1 MPKTIDFAVEKAI
14 RDKKIDLV
22 EFTKAHPSQI
32 YYEDYKTFA
41 EKYPDRLIV
50 LDLSHV
56 MDQTLLRRIVGF
68 LWYEMNPERRT
79 PFLFRENKVR
89 SIWKMLSFVSSDA
102 LSDYMTFRQEIF
114 NVPEDVK
121 AAKEVTKCARQ
132 FIRYC
137 DEADCEDDPYSADV
151 WHLYHMNIDESRL
164 NYAKMH
170 KRLYFTKIDNLDNRE
185 LVKQH
190 AKYILVNTDL
200 TVNTLV
206 SRVSH
211 LSSMLN
217 CIEKAYTSWSKN
229 DAETMVSLL
238 RDKGFKD
245 RTIGNYLI
253 TLEVFTEY
261 LLLNDIIEDSPI
273 KHLHDLTHTEYEY
286 KATANDKYVL
296 MQIFNAM
303 GSFHDSSLV
312 VCFLIIYCTGM
323 RVSEACTMK
332 KECLEA
338 SGGNTFI
345 RFYQPKMKKHV
356 TNQIPKALYEMIEEQ
371 RFAVPKDTEWLFP
384 GQRMKRPRGS
394 STFVSCFKKELQRF
408 SIKNTDGTP
417 YNFTPHSFRHL
428 MAVRMRDKDI
438 PFQYIQEQLQHE
450 SPEMTLAYTEFLD
463 RQKIAK
469 MKHFVNA
476 NGDETPIAASITAV
490 DDEEYAEHL
499 RKYINAQI
507 LPNGLCDRPVQLG
520 KCKHNNACLR
530 CKDFRTSEDFLDV
543 HEEQLK
549 QTERYIAIADQNGWI
564 VQADDARENCKIL
577 RNLIERLKHYA
588 AVNE

>member
-1 MPKTIDFAVEKAI
+1 MEKAI

-32 YYEDYKTFA
+32 YYDDYKAFA
-41 EKYPDRLIV
+41 EKYPERLTV

-79 PFLFRENKVR
+79 PRLFRETKVR

-102 LSDYMTFRQEIF
+102 LSDYMIFRQEIF
-114 NVPEDVK
+114 NVPEDIK
-121 AAKEVTKCARQ
+121 AAKEVKKCARQ

-164 NYAKMH
+164 DYARMH
-170 KRLYFTKIDNLDNRE
+170 KHIYFSNINNIENRE
-185 LVKQH
+185 LVKQY
-190 AKYILVNTDL
+190 AKHILVNTNQ
-200 TVNTLV
+200 TVSTLV
-206 SRVSH
+206 GKVSH
-211 LSSMLN
+211 IYSVLN
-217 CIEKAYTSWSKN
+217 CIDQPYTHWSKD
-229 DAETMVSLL
+229 DAETMVNRL
-238 RDKGFKD
+238 RDRGLKD
-245 RTIGNYLI
+245 RTIGSYL
-253 TLEVFTEY
+253 LELESFTEY
-261 LLLNDIIEDSPI
+261 LLLNDIIDDTPI
-273 KHLHDLTHTEYEY
+273 KHLHDLTHTQYEY

-296 MQIFNAM
+296 IQIFNAI

-323 RVSEACTMK
+323 RVSEACTMEK
-332 KECLEA
+332 DCLET
-338 SGGNTFI
+338 SGENTFI
-345 RFYQPKMKKHV
+345 RFYQTKMKKYV
-356 TNQIPKALYEMIEEQ
+356 TNQIPRSLYELIEEQ
-371 RFAVPKDTEWLFP
+371 RLKVTQDTNWLFP

-394 STFVSCFKKELQRF
+394 TTFTNNFKNELERF
-408 SIKNTDGTP
+408 DIKNSNGTP

-428 MAVRMRDKDI
+428 MAVRMREEEI
-438 PFQYIQEQLQHE
+438 PFQYIQEQLHHD

-463 RQKIAK
+463 RQRIAK

-476 NGDETPIAASITAV
+476 NGDETPIATSITTV
-490 DDEEYAEHL
+490 DDNEYAEYL

-520 KCKHNNACLR
+520 KCKHNNACLK
-530 CKDFRTSEDFLDV
+530 CKDFRTSKEFLDV

-549 QTERYIAIADQNGWI
+549 QTEKFIEIAEKNGWT

-577 RNLIERLKHYA
+577 RNLIDRLKSTK
-588 AVNE
+588 

>member
-1 MPKTIDFAVEKAI
+1 MPKTIEYAIEKAI

-32 YYEDYKTFA
+32 YYEDYKAFA
-41 EKYPDRLIV
+41 EKYPERLTV

-79 PFLFRENKVR
+79 PRLFRENKVR

-102 LSDYMTFRQEIF
+102 LSDYMIFRQEIF
-114 NVPEDVK
+114 NVPEDIK
-121 AAKEVTKCARQ
+121 AAKEVKKCARQ

-164 NYAKMH
+164 DYARMH
-170 KRLYFTKIDNLDNRE
+170 KHIYFSNINNIENRE
-185 LVKQH
+185 LVKQY
-190 AKYILVNTDL
+190 AKHILVNTNQ
-200 TVNTLV
+200 TVSTLV
-206 SRVSH
+206 GKVSH
-211 LSSMLN
+211 IYSVLN
-217 CIEKAYTSWSKN
+217 CIDQPYTHWSKD
-229 DAETMVSLL
+229 DAETMVNRL
-238 RDKGFKD
+238 RDRGLKD
-245 RTIGNYLI
+245 RTIGSYL
-253 TLEVFTEY
+253 LELESFTEY
-261 LLLNDIIEDSPI
+261 LLLNDIIDDTPI
-273 KHLHDLTHTEYEY
+273 KHLHDLTHTQYEY

-296 MQIFNAM
+296 IQIFNAI

-323 RVSEACTMK
+323 RVSEACTMEK
-332 KECLEA
+332 DCLET
-338 SGGNTFI
+338 SGENTFI
-345 RFYQPKMKKHV
+345 RFYQTKMKKYV
-356 TNQIPKALYEMIEEQ
+356 TNQIPRSLYELIEEQ
-371 RFAVPKDTEWLFP
+371 RLKVTQDTNWLFP

-394 STFVSCFKKELQRF
+394 STFTNYFKNELERF
-408 SIKNTDGTP
+408 DIKNSNGTP

-428 MAVRMRDKDI
+428 MAVRMREEEI
-438 PFQYIQEQLQHE
+438 PFQYIQEQLHHD

-463 RQKIAK
+463 RQRIAK

-476 NGDETPIAASITAV
+476 NGDETPIATSVTTV
-490 DDEEYAEHL
+490 DDNEYAEYL

-520 KCKHNNACLR
+520 KCKHNNACLK
-530 CKDFRTSEDFLDV
+530 CKDFRTSKEFLDV

-549 QTERYIAIADQNGWI
+549 QTEKFIEIAEKNGWT

-577 RNLIERLKHYA
+577 RNLIDRLKSTK
-588 AVNE
+588 

>member
-1 MPKTIDFAVEKAI
+1 MPKTIEYAIEKAI

-32 YYEDYKTFA
+32 YYDDYKAFA
-41 EKYPDRLIV
+41 EKYPERLTV

-79 PFLFRENKVR
+79 PRLFRENKVR

-102 LSDYMTFRQEIF
+102 LSDYLIFRQEIF
-114 NVPEDVK
+114 NVPEDIK
-121 AAKEVTKCARQ
+121 AAKEVKKCARQ

-164 NYAKMH
+164 DYARMH
-170 KRLYFTKIDNLDNRE
+170 KHIYFSKINNIENRE
-185 LVKQH
+185 LVKQY
-190 AKYILVNTDL
+190 AKHILVNTDQ
-200 TVNTLV
+200 TVSTLV
-206 SRVSH
+206 GKVSH
-211 LSSMLN
+211 ISSVLN
-217 CIEKAYTSWSKN
+217 FIDQPYTHWSKD
-229 DAETMVSLL
+229 DAETMVNRL
-238 RDKGFKD
+238 RDRGLKD
-245 RTIGNYLI
+245 RTIGSYILG
-253 TLEVFTEY
+253 LESFTEY
-261 LLLNDIIEDSPI
+261 LLLNDIIDDTPI
-273 KHLHDLTHTEYEY
+273 KHLHDLTHTQYEY
-286 KATANDKYVL
+286 KTTANDKYVL
-296 MQIFNAM
+296 IQIFNAI

-323 RVSEACTMK
+323 RVSEACTMEK
-332 KECLEA
+332 DCLET
-338 SGGNTFI
+338 SGENTFI
-345 RFYQPKMKKHV
+345 RFYQTKMKKYV
-356 TNQIPKALYEMIEEQ
+356 TNQIPRSLYELIEEQ
-371 RFAVPKDTEWLFP
+371 RLKVTQDTNWLFP

-394 STFVSCFKKELQRF
+394 ITFTNNFKNELARF
-408 SIKNTDGTP
+408 DIKNSNGTP

-428 MAVRMRDKDI
+428 MAVRMREEEI
-438 PFQYIQEQLQHE
+438 PFQYIQEQLHHD

-463 RQKIAK
+463 RQRIAK

-476 NGDETPIAASITAV
+476 NGDETPIATSITTV
-490 DDEEYAEHL
+490 DDNEYAEYL

-520 KCKHNNACLR
+520 KCKHNNACLK
-530 CKDFRTSEDFLDV
+530 CKDFRTSKEFLDV

-549 QTERYIAIADQNGWI
+549 QTEKFIEIAEKNGWT

-577 RNLIERLKHYA
+577 RNLIDRLKSTK
-588 AVNE
+588 

>member
-1 MPKTIDFAVEKAI
+1 MPKTIEYAIEKAI

-32 YYEDYKTFA
+32 YYDDYKAFA
-41 EKYPDRLIV
+41 EKYPERLTV

-79 PFLFRENKVR
+79 PRLFRETKVR
-89 SIWKMLSFVSSDA
+89 SVWKMLSFVSSDA
-102 LSDYMTFRQEIF
+102 LSDYMIFRQEIF
-114 NVPEDVK
+114 NVPEDIK
-121 AAKEVTKCARQ
+121 AAKEVKKCARQ

-151 WHLYHMNIDESRL
+151 WHLYHMNIDETRL
-164 NYAKMH
+164 DYARMH
-170 KRLYFTKIDNLDNRE
+170 KHIYFSNINNIENRE
-185 LVKQH
+185 LVKQY
-190 AKYILVNTDL
+190 AKHILVNTNQ
-200 TVNTLV
+200 TVSTLV
-206 SRVSH
+206 GKVSH
-211 LSSMLN
+211 IYSVLN
-217 CIEKAYTSWSKN
+217 CIDQPYTHWSKD
-229 DAETMVSLL
+229 DAETMVNRL
-238 RDKGFKD
+238 RDRGLKD
-245 RTIGNYLI
+245 RTIGSYL
-253 TLEVFTEY
+253 LELESFTEY
-261 LLLNDIIEDSPI
+261 LLLNDIIDDTPI
-273 KHLHDLTHTEYEY
+273 KHLHDLTHTQYEY

-296 MQIFNAM
+296 IQIFNAI

-323 RVSEACTMK
+323 RVSEACTMEK
-332 KECLEA
+332 DCLET
-338 SGGNTFI
+338 SGENTFI
-345 RFYQPKMKKHV
+345 RFYQTKMKKYV
-356 TNQIPKALYEMIEEQ
+356 TNQIPRSLYELIEEQ
-371 RFAVPKDTEWLFP
+371 RLKVTQDTNWLFP

-394 STFVSCFKKELQRF
+394 TTFTNNFKNELERF
-408 SIKNTDGTP
+408 DIKNSNGTP

-428 MAVRMRDKDI
+428 MAVRMREEEI
-438 PFQYIQEQLQHE
+438 PFQYIQEQLHHD

-463 RQKIAK
+463 RQRIAK

-476 NGDETPIAASITAV
+476 NGDETPIATSITTV
-490 DDEEYAEHL
+490 DDNEYAEYL

-520 KCKHNNACLR
+520 KCKHNNACLK
-530 CKDFRTSEDFLDV
+530 CKDFRTSKEFLDV

-549 QTERYIAIADQNGWI
+549 QTEKFIEIAEKNGWT

-577 RNLIERLKHYA
+577 RNLIDRLKSTK
-588 AVNE
+588 

>member
-1 MPKTIDFAVEKAI
+1 MPKTIEYAIEKAI

-32 YYEDYKTFA
+32 YYDDYKAFA
-41 EKYPDRLIV
+41 EKYPERLTV

-79 PFLFRENKVR
+79 PRLFRETKVR
-89 SIWKMLSFVSSDA
+89 SVWKMLSFVSSDA
-102 LSDYMTFRQEIF
+102 LSDYMIFRQEIF
-114 NVPEDVK
+114 NVPEDIK
-121 AAKEVTKCARQ
+121 AAKEVKKCARQ

-164 NYAKMH
+164 DYARMH
-170 KRLYFTKIDNLDNRE
+170 KHIYFSNINNIENRE
-185 LVKQH
+185 LVKQY
-190 AKYILVNTDL
+190 AKHILVNTNQ
-200 TVNTLV
+200 TVSTLV
-206 SRVSH
+206 GKVSH
-211 LSSMLN
+211 IYSVLN
-217 CIEKAYTSWSKN
+217 CIDQPYTHWSKD
-229 DAETMVSLL
+229 DAETMVNRL
-238 RDKGFKD
+238 RDRGLKD
-245 RTIGNYLI
+245 RTIGSYL
-253 TLEVFTEY
+253 LELESFTEY
-261 LLLNDIIEDSPI
+261 LLLNDIIDDTPI
-273 KHLHDLTHTEYEY
+273 KHLHDLTHTQYEY

-296 MQIFNAM
+296 IQIFNAI

-323 RVSEACTMK
+323 RVSEACTMEK
-332 KECLEA
+332 DCLET
-338 SGGNTFI
+338 SGENTFI
-345 RFYQPKMKKHV
+345 RFYQTKMKKYV
-356 TNQIPKALYEMIEEQ
+356 TNQIPRSLYELIEEQ
-371 RFAVPKDTEWLFP
+371 RLKVTQDTNWLFP

-394 STFVSCFKKELQRF
+394 TTFTNNFKNELERF
-408 SIKNTDGTP
+408 DIKNSNGTP

-428 MAVRMRDKDI
+428 MAVRMREEEI
-438 PFQYIQEQLQHE
+438 PFQYIQEQLHHD

-463 RQKIAK
+463 RQRIAK

-476 NGDETPIAASITAV
+476 NGDETPIATSITTV
-490 DDEEYAEHL
+490 DDNEYAEYL

-520 KCKHNNACLR
+520 KCKHNNACLK
-530 CKDFRTSEDFLDV
+530 CKDFRTSKEFLDV

-549 QTERYIAIADQNGWI
+549 QTEKFIEIAEKNGWT

-577 RNLIERLKHYA
+577 RNLIDRLKSTK
-588 AVNE
+588 

>member
-50 LDLSHV
+50 LDLSRV

-68 LWYEMNPERRT
+68 LWYEMNPDRRDARQ
-79 PFLFRENKVR
+79 FREGKVL
-89 SIWKMLSFVSSDA
+89 SVHKMLSYVPKEA
-102 LSDYMTFRQEIF
+102 LDDYVLFRQRIHQI
-114 NVPEDVK
+114 PK
-121 AAKEVTKCARQ
+121 TTKNKRKVLETIHQ
-132 FIRYC
+132 FDRYC

-164 NYAKMH
+164 NYARMH
-170 KRLYFTKIDNLDNRE
+170 KRLYFTKIDNPDNRE

-217 CIEKAYTSWSKN
+217 CIEKAYTSWSKD

-273 KHLHDLTHTEYEY
+273 KHLHDLTHTEYKY

-371 RFAVPKDTEWLFP
+371 RSAVPKDTEWLFP

-428 MAVRMRDKDI
+428 MAVRMRDEDI
-438 PFQYIQEQLQHE
+438 PFQYIQEQLHHE

-543 HEEQLK
+543 HEEQLR
-549 QTERYIAIADQNGWI
+549 QTEKYIEIADKNGWV
-564 VQADDARENCKIL
+564 VQADDARENCRIL
-577 RNLIERLKHYA
+577 RNLVERLKHYA

>member
-1 MPKTIDFAVEKAI
+1 MIEYAIEKAI

-32 YYEDYKTFA
+32 YYDDYKAFA
-41 EKYPDRLIV
+41 EKYPERLTV

-79 PFLFRENKVR
+79 PRLFRETKVR

-102 LSDYMTFRQEIF
+102 LSDYMIFRQEIF
-114 NVPEDVK
+114 NVPEDIK
-121 AAKEVTKCARQ
+121 AAKEVKKCARQ

-164 NYAKMH
+164 DYARMH
-170 KRLYFTKIDNLDNRE
+170 KHIYFSNINNIENRE
-185 LVKQH
+185 LVKQY
-190 AKYILVNTDL
+190 AKHILVNTNQ
-200 TVNTLV
+200 TVSTLV
-206 SRVSH
+206 GKVSH
-211 LSSMLN
+211 IYSVLN
-217 CIEKAYTSWSKN
+217 CIDQPYTHWSKD
-229 DAETMVSLL
+229 DAETMVNRL
-238 RDKGFKD
+238 RDRGLKD
-245 RTIGNYLI
+245 RTIGSYL
-253 TLEVFTEY
+253 LELESFTEY
-261 LLLNDIIEDSPI
+261 LLLNDIIDDTPI
-273 KHLHDLTHTEYEY
+273 KHLHDLTHTQYEY

-296 MQIFNAM
+296 IQIFNAI

-323 RVSEACTMK
+323 RVSEACTMEK
-332 KECLEA
+332 DCLET
-338 SGGNTFI
+338 SGENTFI
-345 RFYQPKMKKHV
+345 RFYQTKMKKYV
-356 TNQIPKALYEMIEEQ
+356 TNQIPRSLYELIEEQ
-371 RFAVPKDTEWLFP
+371 RLKVTQDTNWLFP

-394 STFVSCFKKELQRF
+394 TTFTNNFKNELERF
-408 SIKNTDGTP
+408 DIKNSNGTP

-428 MAVRMRDKDI
+428 MAVRMREEEI
-438 PFQYIQEQLQHE
+438 PFQYIQEQLHHD

-463 RQKIAK
+463 RQRIAK

-476 NGDETPIAASITAV
+476 NGDETPIATSVTTV
-490 DDEEYAEHL
+490 DDNEYAEYL

-520 KCKHNNACLR
+520 KCKHNNACLK
-530 CKDFRTSEDFLDV
+530 CKDFRTSKEFLDV

-549 QTERYIAIADQNGWI
+549 QTEKFIEIAEKNGWT

-577 RNLIERLKHYA
+577 RNLIDRLKSTK
-588 AVNE
+588 

>member
-1 MPKTIDFAVEKAI
+1 MPKMIEYAIEKAI

-32 YYEDYKTFA
+32 YYDDYKAFA
-41 EKYPDRLIV
+41 EKYPERLTV

-79 PFLFRENKVR
+79 PRLFRETKVR

-102 LSDYMTFRQEIF
+102 LSDYMIFRQEIF
-114 NVPEDVK
+114 NVPEDIK
-121 AAKEVTKCARQ
+121 AAKEVKKCARQ

-164 NYAKMH
+164 DYARMH
-170 KRLYFTKIDNLDNRE
+170 KHIYFSNINNIENRE
-185 LVKQH
+185 LVKQY
-190 AKYILVNTDL
+190 AKHILVNTNQ
-200 TVNTLV
+200 TVSTLV
-206 SRVSH
+206 GKVSH
-211 LSSMLN
+211 IYSVLN
-217 CIEKAYTSWSKN
+217 CIDQPYTHWSKD
-229 DAETMVSLL
+229 DAETMVNRL
-238 RDKGFKD
+238 RDRGLKD
-245 RTIGNYLI
+245 RTIGSYL
-253 TLEVFTEY
+253 LELESFTEY
-261 LLLNDIIEDSPI
+261 LLLNDIIDDTPI
-273 KHLHDLTHTEYEY
+273 KHLHDLTHTQYEY

-296 MQIFNAM
+296 IQIFNAI

-323 RVSEACTMK
+323 RVSEACTMEK
-332 KECLEA
+332 DCLET
-338 SGGNTFI
+338 SGENTFI
-345 RFYQPKMKKHV
+345 RFYQTKMKKYV
-356 TNQIPKALYEMIEEQ
+356 TNQIPRSLYELIEEQ
-371 RFAVPKDTEWLFP
+371 RLKVTQDTNWLFP

-394 STFVSCFKKELQRF
+394 TTFTNNFKNELERF
-408 SIKNTDGTP
+408 DIKNSNGTP

-428 MAVRMRDKDI
+428 MAVRMREEEI
-438 PFQYIQEQLQHE
+438 PFQYIQEQLHHD

-463 RQKIAK
+463 RQRIAK

-476 NGDETPIAASITAV
+476 NGDETPIATSVTTV
-490 DDEEYAEHL
+490 DDNEYAEYL

-520 KCKHNNACLR
+520 KCKHNNACLK
-530 CKDFRTSEDFLDV
+530 CKDFRTSKEFLDV

-549 QTERYIAIADQNGWI
+549 QTEKFIEIAEKNGWT

-577 RNLIERLKHYA
+577 RNLIDRLKSTK
-588 AVNE
+588 